1 MLICA
6 QCRATRLILPRQK
19 SARQSIWRRAKK
31 KTATTERPKRRGR
44 DGGKWSAK
52 ERKEQEILIPPV
64 LMHVFLLGSFTN
76 RKKRGGLGRITR
88 SVVGVLSSSGRA
100 KHPSCSKSLINPVH
114 VNSPFNTFTTYCENS
129 SSSARNNNT
138 DGRSTE
144 TRVNR
149 NHVNWRRGHR
159 RLYKR
164 RPGSSEGRVAHHLH
178 SSVCVVV
185 SLAVF
190 HLAFFW
196 NLKGKGTTLSLLTWS
211 VSTQDF
217 RNPSS
222 EGRTGPGKGLLA
234 RARKIIILFGTLLR
248 TPTVYRTKRQR
259 DHPLPVQRVFSLSL
273 YSKTIPCIFPAET
286 STTLR
291 RLVFTTGPKG
301 LLTRLT
307 FY

>member
-114 VNSPFNTFTTYCENS
+114 VNSPFNTFTTYCENI
-129 SSSARNNNT
+129 
-138 DGRSTE
+138 
-144 TRVNR
+144 
-149 NHVNWRRGHR
+149 
-159 RLYKR
+159 
-164 RPGSSEGRVAHHLH
+164 
-178 SSVCVVV
+178 
-185 SLAVF
+185 
-190 HLAFFW
+190 
-196 NLKGKGTTLSLLTWS
+196 LLLLPEITI
-211 VSTQDF
+211 
-217 RNPSS
+217 
-222 EGRTGPGKGLLA
+222 RTGA
-234 RARKIIILFGTLLR
+234 VLR
-248 TPTVYRTKRQR
+248 
-259 DHPLPVQRVFSLSL
+259 H
-273 YSKTIPCIFPAET
+273 
-286 STTLR
+286 
-291 RLVFTTGPKG
+291 G
-301 LLTRLT
+301 
-307 FY
+307 